1 VPFLGGSGPLL
12 GVLPIGGTQAFNA
25 INLTVP
31 AATTT
36 TYVVGA
42 PQLSLTYSGTGVS
55 RFVYAQL
62 VDDTTGQVLGNQVTP
77 IPVTLNG
84 QTQTI
89 TTPLNMVA
97 ATLQP
102 GQSVTLQ
109 LVASSA
115 DFATVLALGAL
126 TVSSMTLSLPT
137 ADPSTVATTSVI

>member
-1 VPFLGGSGPLL
+1 
-12 GVLPIGGTQAFNA
+12 
-25 INLTVP
+25 
-31 AATTT
+31 
-36 TYVVGA
+36 
-42 PQLSLTYSGTGVS
+42 
-55 RFVYAQL
+55 
-62 VDDTTGQVLGNQVTP
+62 
-77 IPVTLNG
+77 
-84 QTQTI
+84 
-89 TTPLNMVA
+89 VA